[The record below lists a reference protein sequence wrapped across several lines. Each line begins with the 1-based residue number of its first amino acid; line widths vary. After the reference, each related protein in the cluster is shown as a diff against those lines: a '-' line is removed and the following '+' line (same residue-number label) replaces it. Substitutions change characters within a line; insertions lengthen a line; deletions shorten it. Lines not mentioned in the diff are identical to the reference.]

1 MEPREERVVLILA
14 DISGYTR
21 FMVENQLSAVH
32 GQIVITTLIETILRE
47 VDIPLR
53 LQGIEGDAV
62 FVYAE
67 HPGSDDAWREVLA
80 EISTK
85 LLRFFEVFYAGAVT
99 AIESTPCK
107 CAICKNVE
115 DLKLKV
121 IVHSGRAVFNTIA
134 GSPQISGTDVILA
147 HRLLK
152 NSIPSSEYLLLTES
166 AYRDLGHQMPGKFI
180 EGRES
185 YDELGSVKTFVRY
198 LGEAKER
205 HRDAMYAMSRGKLA
219 LRAEGYVL
227 WGAVGQ
233 FRAVIEQMRNP
244 IVDVT
249 WTRRAG
255 FVLLLALSFPFTL
268 IALLCGIP
276 LKLLSRQA
284 ARGRAGSQA
293 GI

>member
-1 MEPREERVVLILA
+1 MDPREARVVLILA
-14 DISGYTR
+14 DISGYTK

-32 GQIVITTLIETILRE
+32 GQMVITTLIETILRE

-67 HPGSDDAWREVLA
+67 HPGNDDAWRRVLA

-85 LLRFFEVFYAGAVT
+85 LLRFFEVFYAGVVT
-99 AIESTPCK
+99 ATESTPCK
-107 CAICKNVE
+107 CAVCKNVE

-121 IVHSGRAVFNTIA
+121 VVHSGRAVFNTIA
-134 GSPQISGTDVILA
+134 GSPQMSGTDVILA

-152 NSIPSSEYLLLTES
+152 NSIPNSEYLLMTES
-166 AYRDLGHQMPGKFI
+166 AYRDLGHEMPGMFI

-185 YDELGSVKTFVRY
+185 YAELGPVKTFVRY
-198 LGEAKER
+198 LGEVKER
-205 HRDAMYAMSRGKLA
+205 HRDAMYAMPRGQLA

-227 WGAVGQ
+227 WGAVSQ

-249 WTRRAG
+249 WTRRAR

-268 IALLCGIP
+268 IALVFGIP
-276 LKLLSRQA
+276 LKLLLRQA

-293 GI
+293 GT

>member
-1 MEPREERVVLILA
+1 MEPREARVVLILA
-14 DISGYTR
+14 DISGYTK

-67 HPGSDDAWREVLA
+67 HPGNDDAWREVLA
-80 EISTK
+80 DIGTK
-85 LLRFFEVFYAGAVT
+85 LLRFFEVFYAATVT
-99 AIESTPCK
+99 AMESTPCK

-115 DLKLKV
+115 DLQLKV

-134 GSPQISGTDVILA
+134 GSAQISGTDVILA

-166 AYRDLGHQMPGKFI
+166 AYRDLGHEMPGKFI

-185 YDELGSVKTFVRY
+185 YAELGSVQTFVRY
-198 LGEAKER
+198 LGEARER

-233 FRAVIEQMRNP
+233 WRAIIEQMRNP

-255 FVLLLALSFPFTL
+255 FVLLLARSFPFTL
-268 IALLCGIP
+268 IAMVFGIP

-284 ARGRAGSQA
+284 ARVRAGSQP
-293 GI
+293 GT